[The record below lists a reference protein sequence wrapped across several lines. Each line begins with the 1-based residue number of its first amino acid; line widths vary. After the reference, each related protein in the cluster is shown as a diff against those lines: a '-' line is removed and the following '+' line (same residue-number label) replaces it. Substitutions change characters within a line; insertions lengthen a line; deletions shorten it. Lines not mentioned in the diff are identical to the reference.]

1 MKHLLKQVGLFLM
14 HIFPGFFALLNV
26 NRYLPIEL
34 SLAIF
39 GGLEALVIVINV
51 AIIKEAKKSVRYF
64 AIMAVASLA
73 GIIAEQIIQYP
84 PSTPKELGI
93 AVLIL
98 KGVINTGM
106 IAILY
111 GFAAKKKMPQ
121 SEKTE
126 NR

>member
-14 HIFPGFFALLNV
+14 HFFPGFFALLNV
-26 NRYLPIEL
+26 NRNLPIEL

-51 AIIKEAKKSVRYF
+51 AIIKEAKKSARYF

-121 SEKTE
+121 SEKME